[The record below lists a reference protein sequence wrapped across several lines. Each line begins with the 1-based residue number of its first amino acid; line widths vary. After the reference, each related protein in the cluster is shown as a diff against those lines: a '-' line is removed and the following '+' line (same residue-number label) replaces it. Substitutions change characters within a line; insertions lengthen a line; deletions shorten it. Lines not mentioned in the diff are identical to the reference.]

1 MKFFMYLF
9 VILRVGIGTPSRN
22 PSRAGSVEESRCRS
36 ATPQRCYSSIPF
48 NKEHAFTTLPRNFEE
63 RKNVFVFNKDFD
75 SSMQKCVKEGK
86 HDGFKQTTFSG
97 MNLFRLIGVK
107 PMII

>member
-1 MKFFMYLF
+1 MW
-9 VILRVGIGTPSRN
+9 RVGIGTPSRN

-63 RKNVFVFNKDFD
+63 SKKAFVFNKDFD
-75 SSMQKCVKEGK
+75 SSMQKCVKEVNN
-86 HDGFKQTTFSG
+86 DGVSQMPFSG
-97 MNLFRLIGVK
+97 MKL
-107 PMII
+107 